1 MTIHKPY
8 PVSGDIQKKIRK
20 SNNHNI
26 CEVQKSTKVI
36 NVQYNQFNSTCEA
49 LKQIHKLD
57 KSCIIEKL
65 PSLSLVVKFIW
76 EFIDSKFINQW
87 STVVPCCSG
96 YHYCKTQVMCRFK
109 SCSQDL
115 SIISAGNKVKH
126 LSSVNHTTKRIH
138 HHHVIS
144 HLH

>member
-49 LKQIHKLD
+49 LKQIH
-57 KSCIIEKL
+57 
-65 PSLSLVVKFIW
+65 
-76 EFIDSKFINQW
+76 
-87 STVVPCCSG
+87 
-96 YHYCKTQVMCRFK
+96 
-109 SCSQDL
+109 
-115 SIISAGNKVKH
+115 
-126 LSSVNHTTKRIH
+126 
-138 HHHVIS
+138 
-144 HLH
+144 